1 MSFSYLYEEG
11 QQHDRCEIVQLSS
24 PGAYK
29 TLEDFDICITV
40 ITKKNRF
47 ISI

>member
-1 MSFSYLYEEG
+1 MSFSYLYEGG

-29 TLEDFDICITV
+29 TLEDFDICVTI
-40 ITKKNRF
+40 IIKNRF
-47 ISI
+47 IFSI